1 MKEIVSYVS
10 GPGVSRE
17 TDYGYD
23 ALGRL
28 TQTSRI
34 LSGTQTLPG
43 VGGATRVATPPGQSS
58 DGSITA
64 IYQRDSYGN
73 VYNVSTSTTNCLVSF
88 GYDSTY
94 NQLLV
99 SKTTSPS
106 GCATGQL
113 TTTYAYDRGLEVVT
127 STMDEQQRVTRAQYD
142 DFGRIVE
149 LDKPSLA
156 AAMGTIAVL
165 YVDTYGDEY
174 APIRTVHYRT
184 GFGSEGT
191 TGATTAPSYVDHYV
205 YLDSFGDERAVV
217 DAVDPGTHSGN
228 SWVLSGVHSTYA
240 NGRVLATVR
249 PMFLTGAGPVLGAL
263 PSLASSPNAPSATKN
278 YDGLGRV
285 TGGIDYNFHAFKNAY
300 HLASLS
306 TDSYDQEQTSG
317 THQAFQTVRTDG
329 YGRVVEVDQHLTVGP
344 DGTAGVSKT
353 KTSYQATGEPRRFKS
368 SLRSGLS

>member
-1 MKEIVSYVS
+1 
-10 GPGVSRE
+10 
-17 TDYGYD
+17 
-23 ALGRL
+23 
-28 TQTSRI
+28 
-34 LSGTQTLPG
+34 
-43 VGGATRVATPPGQSS
+43 
-58 DGSITA
+58 
-64 IYQRDSYGN
+64 
-73 VYNVSTSTTNCLVSF
+73 
-88 GYDSTY
+88 
-94 NQLLV
+94 
-99 SKTTSPS
+99 
-106 GCATGQL
+106 
-113 TTTYAYDRGLEVVT
+113 
-127 STMDEQQRVTRAQYD
+127 MDEQQRVTRAQYD

-285 TGGIDYNFHAFKNAY
+285 TGGIDYTFMRSKMSITWLRY
-300 HLASLS
+300 PPIR
-306 TDSYDQEQTSG
+306 TDQEQ
-317 THQAFQTVRTDG
+317 
-329 YGRVVEVDQHLTVGP
+329 GP
-344 DGTAGVSKT
+344 AARIKRSRPSEPMAMGVS
-353 KTSYQATGEPRRFKS
+353 SRSISISPSGPTGRPACRR
-368 SLRSGLS
+368 RRPPIRRPANP